1 MARRFGA
8 TDQSGAEVIVVD
20 FLDKTL
26 RVVERALEWL
36 IAALVAA
43 LLIIVASTFI
53 DRHFVTLPM
62 AAPDAY
68 ARVML
73 VWLTFIGF
81 ALAVK
86 GGLNIRVD
94 LIDAHLPANVR
105 RVLDYVF
112 DLMMLGL
119 TVILGMN
126 GWRLVVVGRDQ
137 ERLGTMM
144 SEAWPSAALFV
155 SCILLVLFLVL
166 RILLRWSG
174 RELPRHMP
182 LEVE

>member
-1 MARRFGA
+1 M
-8 TDQSGAEVIVVD
+8 VD
-20 FLDKTL
+20 FLDKAL
-26 RVVERALEWL
+26 RLVERALEWL

-68 ARVML
+68 ARVIL

-94 LIDAHLPANVR
+94 LIDAHLSAKAR
-105 RVLDYVF
+105 LVLDYVF
-112 DLMMLGL
+112 DVVMFVLTVMLG
-119 TVILGMN
+119 VN
-126 GWRLVVVGRDQ
+126 GWRLVVIGQDQ

-155 SCILLVLFLVL
+155 SCIILVLFLVL
-166 RILLRWSG
+166 RIALRFSG
-174 RELPRHMP
+174 RELPRHIP
-182 LEVE
+182 LEAE

>member
-1 MARRFGA
+1 VL
-8 TDQSGAEVIVVD
+8 DI
-20 FLDKTL
+20 LDKAL
-26 RVVERALEWL
+26 RLVERALEWL
-36 IAALVAA
+36 IAVLVAA
-43 LLIIVASTFI
+43 LLLIVSSTFI

-68 ARVML
+68 ARIIL

-94 LIDAHLPANVR
+94 LIDSRLPAKAR
-105 RVLDYVF
+105 RVLEYVF
-112 DLMMLGL
+112 DLVMLGL
-119 TVILGMN
+119 TVILGVN
-126 GWRLVVVGRDQ
+126 GWRLVVIGHDQ
-137 ERLGTMM
+137 ERLGTGM

-166 RILLRWSG
+166 RIALRFAG
-174 RELPRHMP
+174 RELPRHTA
-182 LEVE
+182 LEIE

>member
-1 MARRFGA
+1 M
-8 TDQSGAEVIVVD
+8 VD
-20 FLDKTL
+20 FLDKAL
-26 RVVERALEWL
+26 RLVERALEWL

-43 LLIIVASTFI
+43 LVVIVASTFI

-68 ARVML
+68 ARVIL

-81 ALAVK
+81 AIAVK

-94 LIDAHLPANVR
+94 LIEARLPEKAR
-105 RVLDYVF
+105 RALDYVF
-112 DLMMLGL
+112 DVVMLGL
-119 TVILGMN
+119 TVMLGMN
-126 GWRLVVVGRDQ
+126 GWRVVVIGKDQ

-166 RILLRWSG
+166 RIALRFSG

>member
-1 MARRFGA
+1 M
-8 TDQSGAEVIVVD
+8 VD
-20 FLDKTL
+20 FLDQAL
-26 RVVERALEWL
+26 RLVERALEWL

-43 LLIIVASTFI
+43 LLVIVASTFI

-68 ARVML
+68 ARVIL

-94 LIDAHLPANVR
+94 LIDARLPAKAR

-119 TVILGMN
+119 TVILGVN
-126 GWRLVVVGRDQ
+126 GWRLVVIGQDQ

-144 SEAWPSAALFV
+144 SEAWPSGALFV

-166 RILLRWSG
+166 RIALRLSG

>member
-1 MARRFGA
+1 ML
-8 TDQSGAEVIVVD
+8 DI
-20 FLDKTL
+20 LDKAL

-36 IAALVAA
+36 IAVLVAA
-43 LLIIVASTFI
+43 LLLIVSSTFI

-68 ARVML
+68 ARIIL

-94 LIDAHLPANVR
+94 LIDSRLPAIAR
-105 RVLDYVF
+105 RVLEYVF
-112 DLMMLGL
+112 DLVMLGL
-119 TVILGMN
+119 TVILGVN
-126 GWRLVVVGRDQ
+126 GWRLVVIGHDQ
-137 ERLGTMM
+137 ERLGTGM

-166 RILLRWSG
+166 RIALRFAG
-174 RELPRHMP
+174 RELPRHTP
-182 LEVE
+182 LEIE

>member
-1 MARRFGA
+1 ML
-8 TDQSGAEVIVVD
+8 DI
-20 FLDKTL
+20 LDKAL
-26 RVVERALEWL
+26 RLVERALEWL
-36 IAALVAA
+36 IAVLVAA
-43 LLIIVASTFI
+43 LLLIVSSTFI

-68 ARVML
+68 ARIIL

-94 LIDAHLPANVR
+94 LIDSRLPAKAR
-105 RVLDYVF
+105 RVLEYVF
-112 DLMMLGL
+112 DFVMLGL
-119 TVILGMN
+119 TVILGVN
-126 GWRLVVVGRDQ
+126 GWRLVVIGHDQ
-137 ERLGTMM
+137 ERLGTGM

-166 RILLRWSG
+166 RIALRFAG
-174 RELPRHMP
+174 RELPRHTA
-182 LEVE
+182 LEIE

>member
-1 MARRFGA
+1 M
-8 TDQSGAEVIVVD
+8 VD
-20 FLDKTL
+20 FLDKAL
-26 RVVERALEWL
+26 RLVERVLEWL
-36 IAALVAA
+36 VAVFVAA
-43 LLIIVASTFI
+43 LLLIVASTFI
-53 DRHFVTLPM
+53 DRHFITLPM

-68 ARVML
+68 ARVIL

-86 GGLNIRVD
+86 GGINIRVD
-94 LIDAHLPANVR
+94 LIDARLPPKVR

-112 DLMMLGL
+112 DLIMLGL
-119 TVILGMN
+119 TVMLGVN
-126 GWRLVVVGRDQ
+126 GWRLVVIGRDQ
-137 ERLGTMM
+137 ERLGTGM

-166 RILLRWSG
+166 RIALRFSG

-182 LEVE
+182 LEAE

>member
-1 MARRFGA
+1 M
-8 TDQSGAEVIVVD
+8 ID
-20 FLDKTL
+20 FLDRILKI
-26 RVVERALEWL
+26 VERALEWL
-36 IAALVAA
+36 VAALVAGL
-43 LLIIVASTFI
+43 LLIVSSTFI

-86 GGLNIRVD
+86 NGLNIRVD
-94 LIDAHLPANVR
+94 LIDARLPAKAR

-112 DLMMLGL
+112 DVVMLAL
-119 TVILGMN
+119 TVLLGVN
-126 GWRLVVVGRDQ
+126 GWRLVVIGKDQ

-155 SCILLVLFLVL
+155 SCIILVVFLLL
-166 RILLRWSG
+166 RIALRFSG
-174 RELPRHMP
+174 REPPRHAP
-182 LEVE
+182 LEAE

>member
-1 MARRFGA
+1 M
-8 TDQSGAEVIVVD
+8 VV
-20 FLDKTL
+20 FLDKAL
-26 RVVERALEWL
+26 RLVERVLEWL
-36 IAALVAA
+36 VAALVAA
-43 LLIIVASTFI
+43 LLVIVASTFI

-68 ARVML
+68 ARVIL

-94 LIDAHLPANVR
+94 LIDARLPAKAR
-105 RVLDYVF
+105 RVLEYVF
-112 DLMMLGL
+112 DVVMLALTVMLG
-119 TVILGMN
+119 VN
-126 GWRLVVVGRDQ
+126 GWRLVVIGQDQ
-137 ERLGTMM
+137 ERLGTGI

-155 SCILLVLFLVL
+155 SCIILVLFLVL
-166 RILLRWSG
+166 RIALRFSG
-174 RELPRHMP
+174 RELPRHTP

>member
-1 MARRFGA
+1 M
-8 TDQSGAEVIVVD
+8 ID
-20 FLDKTL
+20 FLDKSL
-26 RVVERALEWL
+26 RLVERVLEWL

-43 LLIIVASTFI
+43 LLLIVSSTFI

-86 GGLNIRVD
+86 NGTNIRVD
-94 LIDAHLPANVR
+94 LIDARLPEKVR
-105 RVLDYVF
+105 RILEYVF
-112 DLMMLGL
+112 DVVMLGL
-119 TVILGMN
+119 TVMLGVN
-126 GWRLVVVGRDQ
+126 GWRLVVIGLDQ
-137 ERLGTMM
+137 ERLGTGM

-155 SCILLVLFLVL
+155 SCIVLVLFLLL
-166 RILLRWSG
+166 RIALRFAG
-174 RELPRHMP
+174 RELPRHTA
-182 LEVE
+182 LEAE

>member
-1 MARRFGA
+1 
-8 TDQSGAEVIVVD
+8 VVD
-20 FLDKTL
+20 FLDKAL
-26 RVVERALEWL
+26 RLVERALEWL
-36 IAALVAA
+36 VAALVAT

-53 DRHFVTLPM
+53 DRHFITLPM

-68 ARVML
+68 ARVIL
-73 VWLTFIGF
+73 VWLTCIGF

-94 LIDAHLPANVR
+94 LIDARLPAKVR
-105 RVLDYVF
+105 RVLDYIF
-112 DLMMLGL
+112 DVVMLAL
-119 TVILGMN
+119 TVILGVN
-126 GWRLVVVGRDQ
+126 GWRLVVIGQDQ

-155 SCILLVLFLVL
+155 SCIVLVLFLVL
-166 RILLRWSG
+166 RIALRFSG
-174 RELPRHMP
+174 RELPRHTP

>member
-1 MARRFGA
+1 M
-8 TDQSGAEVIVVD
+8 VD
-20 FLDKTL
+20 FLDKAL
-26 RVVERALEWL
+26 RLVERALEWL

-43 LLIIVASTFI
+43 LVVIVASTFI

-68 ARVML
+68 ARVIL

-81 ALAVK
+81 AIAVK

-94 LIDAHLPANVR
+94 LIEARLPEKAR
-105 RVLDYVF
+105 RALDYVF
-112 DLMMLGL
+112 DVVMLGL
-119 TVILGMN
+119 TVMLGMN
-126 GWRLVVVGRDQ
+126 GWRVVVIGKDQ

-155 SCILLVLFLVL
+155 SCIILVLFLVL
-166 RILLRWSG
+166 RIALRFSG

>member
-1 MARRFGA
+1 M
-8 TDQSGAEVIVVD
+8 VD
-20 FLDKTL
+20 FLDTAL
-26 RVVERALEWL
+26 RLVERALEWL
-36 IAALVAA
+36 VAALVGG
-43 LLIIVASTFI
+43 LLVIVASTFI

-94 LIDAHLPANVR
+94 LIDARLPAKTR
-105 RVLDYVF
+105 LVLGYVF
-112 DLMMLGL
+112 DVIMLVL
-119 TVILGMN
+119 TVILGVN
-126 GWRLVVVGRDQ
+126 GWRLVAIGKDQ

-155 SCILLVLFLVL
+155 SCIILVLFLVL
-166 RILLRWSG
+166 RIALRFSG
-174 RELPRHMP
+174 RELPRHTP

>member
-1 MARRFGA
+1 ML
-8 TDQSGAEVIVVD
+8 D
-20 FLDKTL
+20 FLDKAL
-26 RVVERALEWL
+26 HLVERALEWL

-68 ARVML
+68 ARVIL
-73 VWLTFIGF
+73 VWLTFVGF

-94 LIDAHLPANVR
+94 LIDAHLPAKVR
-105 RVLDYVF
+105 QALDYVF
-112 DLMMLGL
+112 DVVMLAL
-119 TVILGMN
+119 TVLLGVH
-126 GWRLVVVGRDQ
+126 GWRLVVIGRDQ

-166 RILLRWSG
+166 RIALRFAG
-174 RELPRHMP
+174 RELPRHIP
-182 LEVE
+182 LEAE

>member
-1 MARRFGA
+1 M
-8 TDQSGAEVIVVD
+8 ID
-20 FLDKTL
+20 FLDKAL
-26 RVVERALEWL
+26 RLVERALEWL

-68 ARVML
+68 ARVIL

-94 LIDAHLPANVR
+94 LIDAHLPAKVR
-105 RVLDYVF
+105 LALDYVF
-112 DLMMLGL
+112 DVVMLAL
-119 TVILGMN
+119 TVLLGVH
-126 GWRLVVVGRDQ
+126 GWRLVVIGRDQ

-166 RILLRWSG
+166 RIALRFSG
-174 RELPRHMP
+174 RELPRHTP

>member
-1 MARRFGA
+1 M
-8 TDQSGAEVIVVD
+8 VD
-20 FLDKTL
+20 FLDKAL
-26 RVVERALEWL
+26 GLVERALEWL
-36 IAALVAA
+36 VAALVAG
-43 LLIIVASTFI
+43 LLLIVASTFI
-53 DRHFVTLPM
+53 DRHFITLPM

-94 LIDAHLPANVR
+94 LIDARLPVKAR

-112 DLMMLGL
+112 DVIMLGL
-119 TVILGMN
+119 TVILGVN
-126 GWRLVVVGRDQ
+126 GWRLVVIGQDQ
-137 ERLGTMM
+137 ERLGTGM

-166 RILLRWSG
+166 RIALRFSG

-182 LEVE
+182 LDVE

>member
-1 MARRFGA
+1 M
-8 TDQSGAEVIVVD
+8 VD
-20 FLDKTL
+20 LLDKAL
-26 RVVERALEWL
+26 RALERVLEWL
-36 IAALVAA
+36 IAALVAG
-43 LLIIVASTFI
+43 LLLIVASTFI

-94 LIDAHLPANVR
+94 LIDARLPAKLR
-105 RVLDYVF
+105 RVLDYLF
-112 DLMMLGL
+112 DLVMLGL
-119 TVILGMN
+119 TVILGVN
-126 GWRLVVVGRDQ
+126 GWRLVVIGQDQ
-137 ERLGTMM
+137 ERLGTGM

-155 SCILLVLFLVL
+155 SCIFLVLFLVL
-166 RILLRWSG
+166 RIALRLSG

>member
-1 MARRFGA
+1 M
-8 TDQSGAEVIVVD
+8 VD
-20 FLDKTL
+20 FLDKAL
-26 RVVERALEWL
+26 RLVERVLEWL
-36 IAALVAA
+36 VAVLVGA
-43 LLIIVASTFI
+43 LLLIVASTFI

-68 ARVML
+68 ARVIL

-94 LIDAHLPANVR
+94 LIDARLPAKVR

-112 DLMMLGL
+112 DAVMLGL
-119 TVILGMN
+119 TAMLGVN
-126 GWRLVVVGRDQ
+126 GWRLVVIGQDQ
-137 ERLGTMM
+137 ERLGTGM

-155 SCILLVLFLVL
+155 ACILLVLFLVL
-166 RILLRWSG
+166 RIALRFSG

>member
-1 MARRFGA
+1 ML
-8 TDQSGAEVIVVD
+8 D
-20 FLDKTL
+20 FLDLAL

-43 LLIIVASTFI
+43 LLLIVASTFI

-68 ARVML
+68 ARVIL

-81 ALAVK
+81 AIAVK

-94 LIDAHLPANVR
+94 LIDAHLPAKVR
-105 RVLDYVF
+105 LALEYVF
-112 DLMMLGL
+112 DAVMLAL
-119 TVILGMN
+119 TVLLGVH
-126 GWRLVVVGRDQ
+126 GWRLVIIGRDQ

-144 SEAWPSAALFV
+144 SEAWPSAALV
-155 SCILLVLFLVL
+155 VCCILLVLFLVL
-166 RILLRWSG
+166 RIALRFYG
-174 RELPRHMP
+174 RELPRHTA

>member
-1 MARRFGA
+1 M
-8 TDQSGAEVIVVD
+8 
-20 FLDKTL
+20 
-26 RVVERALEWL
+26 VERGLEWL

-43 LLIIVASTFI
+43 LLVIVASTFV
-53 DRHFVTLPM
+53 DRHFVSLPM
-62 AAPDAY
+62 AAPDSY
-68 ARVML
+68 ARVIL

-94 LIDAHLPANVR
+94 LIDSRLPAKLR
-105 RVLDYVF
+105 RVLEYLF
-112 DLMMLGL
+112 DLVMLGL
-119 TVILGMN
+119 TIMLGLN
-126 GWRLVVVGRDQ
+126 GWRLVVIGHDQ

-155 SCILLVLFLVL
+155 ACILLVLFLVL
-166 RILLRWSG
+166 RIALRFSG
-174 RELPRHMP
+174 WELPRHVP